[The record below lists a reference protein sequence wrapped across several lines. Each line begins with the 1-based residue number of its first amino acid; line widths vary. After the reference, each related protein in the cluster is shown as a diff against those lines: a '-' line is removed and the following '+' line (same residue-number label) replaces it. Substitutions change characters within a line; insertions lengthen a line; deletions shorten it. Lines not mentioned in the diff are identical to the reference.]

1 MHVHECISTCVCSQ
15 ADTHACVDTRMRKLE
30 TDIRNHH

>member
-1 MHVHECISTCVCSQ
+1 MCVHKYISTCVCSQ
-15 ADTHACVDTRMRKLE
+15 ADRHECVEACMRRLE